1 MADNSGGN
9 LLWFLA
15 GIGIGAVAGV
25 LYAPRAGEETRNV
38 LRERAVQGRDIVTE
52 KARATREQ
60 ASDWVDKGRDT
71 LNDQRDRLRTAVET
85 GFQKY
90 RAATI
95 VDEPEDVA
103 PGV

>member
-15 GIGIGAVAGV
+15 GLGIGAVAGV
-25 LYAPRAGEETRNV
+25 LYAPRPGEETRNV
-38 LRERAVQGRDIVTE
+38 LRERAVQGRDVVAE
-52 KARATREQ
+52 RARATREQ
-60 ASDWVDKGRDT
+60 AAEWVDKGRDSLT
-71 LNDQRDRLRTAVET
+71 DQRDRIRTAVET

-90 RAATI
+90 RAATAN
-95 VDEPEDVA
+95 EDHEEVA

>member
-15 GIGIGAVAGV
+15 GLGIGAVAGV
-25 LYAPRAGEETRNV
+25 LYAPRAGEETRSA
-38 LRERAVQGRDIVTE
+38 LRDRAVQGRDLVSE
-52 KARATREQ
+52 KARVTREQ

-71 LNDQRDRLRTAVET
+71 LNDQRDRIRTAVET

-90 RAATI
+90 RTATA
-95 VDEPEDVA
+95 VEEQEDIA